1 MISELSHPSY
11 CCWSYGL
18 MLNISGNAM
27 GRDTGKLFE
36 LQFFPCFTGSFTLFA
51 VAMFY
56 LRISLH

>member
-1 MISELSHPSY
+1 
-11 CCWSYGL
+11 